1 MQMACRIQKIFR
13 GNKGRR
19 EFQLRLDAKNAH
31 EQYIFTSATRVQSQ
45 YRGRLDRRAA
55 GVQQALKLIREAH
68 PKLMKKALQ
77 TPFGQKRVFWYTSK
91 QQLKLLYS
99 YVFIPFNN

>member
-1 MQMACRIQKIFR
+1 MAMACRIQKIFR

-31 EQYIFTSATRVQSQ
+31 ERFLFNSATQVQSQ

-99 YVFIPFNN
+99 